1 MRNPKID
8 IFNHKN
14 FVIDKKAI
22 KKMVSQI
29 LSLVDKDF
37 EIISINF
44 VDDERLLEMN
54 KHYLNHD
61 YYTDILTFN
70 FSDETISTEIFISYE
85 RAYENAKKYKIT
97 LEDEILRL
105 ISHGILHSIGFD
117 DHTRSEKIKMRNA
130 ENKILNSIE
139 KIEFIKKFKV
149 NDKWQSM

>member
-1 MRNPKID
+1 
-8 IFNHKN
+8 
-14 FVIDKKAI
+14 
-22 KKMVSQI
+22 MVSQI

-70 FSDETISTEIFISYE
+70 FSDEPISTEIFISYE
-85 RAYENAKKYKIT
+85 RAYENAKKYKTTI
-97 LEDEILRL
+97 EDEILRL

-117 DHTRSEKIKMRNA
+117 DHTRSEKIKMRKA